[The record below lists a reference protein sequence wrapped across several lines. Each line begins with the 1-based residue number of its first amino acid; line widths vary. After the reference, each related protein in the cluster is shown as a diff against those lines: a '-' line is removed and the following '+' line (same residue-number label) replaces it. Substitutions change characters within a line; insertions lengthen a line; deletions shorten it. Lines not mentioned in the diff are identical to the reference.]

1 MKNESPKHNYNP
13 TPKYKIKIMIYFNK
27 PLDRLYCQEVRESL
41 SSKTNSYLGDYVQGY
56 LYFYGILEN
65 KICWRIFFYKKMR
78 E

>member
-41 SSKTNSYLGDYVQGY
+41 SSKTNSYLGARLRSRLSLFLRD
-56 LYFYGILEN
+56 IR
-65 KICWRIFFYKKMR
+65 K
-78 E
+78 